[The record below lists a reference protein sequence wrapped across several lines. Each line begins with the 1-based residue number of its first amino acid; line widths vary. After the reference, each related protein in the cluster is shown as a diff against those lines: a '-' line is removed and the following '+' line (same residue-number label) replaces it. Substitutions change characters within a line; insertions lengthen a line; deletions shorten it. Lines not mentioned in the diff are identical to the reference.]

1 MTQAQRTILIVV
13 VVVSCIGCDQAA
25 KTIARQTLPANES
38 VNLLGDVFHLQYSEN
53 HGAML
58 GIGSDL
64 PPEIRS
70 WLFIVFAGCALTAIL
85 AFVLTN
91 GKLNIGG
98 IFSLSLILGGGLSN
112 LIDRVLRGGVV
123 VDFMVVVLGSVRT
136 AIFNL
141 ADLSILAGLLA
152 FLLSSIPRFS
162 RSARV
167 TQ

>member
-1 MTQAQRTILIVV
+1 MTQAQRIILIVV

-25 KTIARQTLPANES
+25 KTIAQQTLPANES

-64 PPEIRS
+64 PPGIRF
-70 WLFIVFAGCALTAIL
+70 WLFIVFAGCALTATL

-91 GKLNIGG
+91 GKLNIAG

-141 ADLSILAGLLA
+141 ADLAILAGLLA

-167 TQ
+167 TR

>member
-25 KTIARQTLPANES
+25 KTIAQQTLPANES
-38 VNLLGDVFHLQYSEN
+38 VNLPGDVFHLQYSEN
-53 HGAML
+53 YGAML

-64 PPEIRS
+64 PPELRF
-70 WLFIVFAGCALTAIL
+70 WLFTVFAGCALTAIL

-112 LIDRVLRGGVV
+112 LINRVLRGGVV

-136 AIFNL
+136 AIYNL
-141 ADLSILAGLLA
+141 ADLAILAGLLE
-152 FLLSSIPRFS
+152 FLLSSIPSLS

-167 TQ
+167 TR

>member
-13 VVVSCIGCDQAA
+13 VAVSCIGCDQAA
-25 KTIARQTLPANES
+25 KTIAQQTLPANES

-53 HGAML
+53 YGAML

-64 PPEIRS
+64 PEGIRF
-70 WLFIVFAGCALTAIL
+70 WLFIVFADCALTAIL

-91 GKLNIGG
+91 GKLNIAG

-141 ADLSILAGLLA
+141 ADLAILAGLLA
-152 FLLSSIPRFS
+152 FLLSSIPLLS

-167 TQ
+167 TR

>member
-1 MTQAQRTILIVV
+1 MTEAQRTVLIVV
-13 VVVSCIGCDQAA
+13 VVVSCMGCDQAA

-53 HGAML
+53 YGAML

-64 PPEIRS
+64 PPEIRF

-85 AFVLTN
+85 ALVLTN
-91 GKLNIGG
+91 GKLNVAG

-141 ADLSILAGLLA
+141 ADLAILVGLLA
-152 FLLSSIPRFS
+152 FLLSSIPWFS
-162 RSARV
+162 RSVRV
-167 TQ
+167 TR

>member
-1 MTQAQRTILIVV
+1 
-13 VVVSCIGCDQAA
+13 
-25 KTIARQTLPANES
+25 
-38 VNLLGDVFHLQYSEN
+38 
-53 HGAML
+53 L

-64 PPEIRS
+64 PPEIRF

-141 ADLSILAGLLA
+141 ADLSILVGLLA
-152 FLLSSIPRFS
+152 LLLSSIPSFPHSSKTS
-162 RSARV
+162 R
-167 TQ
+167 